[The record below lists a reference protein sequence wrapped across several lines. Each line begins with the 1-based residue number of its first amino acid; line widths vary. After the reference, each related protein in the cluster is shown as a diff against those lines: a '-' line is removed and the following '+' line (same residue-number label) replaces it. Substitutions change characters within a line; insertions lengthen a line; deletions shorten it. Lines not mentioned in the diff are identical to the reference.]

1 MRSLSGHESSN
12 DEEEDVIADDVMI
25 EVPVGTD
32 APVAWV
38 KEGRAGRGSQK
49 R

>member
-1 MRSLSGHESSN
+1 MLLLMT
-12 DEEEDVIADDVMI
+12 DDAMI
-25 EVPVGTD
+25 EAGTD